1 MPEHAWALVILGVL
15 AGMLSGM
22 FGIGG
27 GVIIVPALSV
37 LLGYALETAIGTS
50 LGVLIWPV
58 SFFAV
63 LAYYRAGLLNI
74 GVAALIAIGLVG
86 GGVVGAQIALNLPGE
101 TLQRIYG
108 IFLIYVGWR
117 FIEPRKLWA
126 TRRASGPPAAPNPAA
141 NNPPDTPWYV
151 LLAVGLGAGVTSGL
165 FGIGGGLVIV
175 PALTY
180 LFEAQGFPREAGIRL
195 ALGTSLAT
203 ILFTS
208 LSSARAHHRNG
219 FVDWSLVK
227 RISPGILVGT
237 YLGGVVA
244 ARVDGTVLKGVFTV
258 FLVLVALQILSG
270 AKPRPTRTLPGVPGT
285 TGVGLAIGAHLELG
299 RHRRRF
305 AFRAFYDLLQCA
317 GERSH
322 RDFGGDWRGDCG
334 GRLSRL
340 CGFGLECAGPACWQ
354 SGLCLPAGL
363 GRYRAGQF
371 PHGQGRR
378 GRCAPPARASAQEML
393 CGSLN
398 PARQQN
404 AAGADLIA
412 PPPNPPPE
420 REREQIPDSLQD
432 SLALACNLNRLLSM
446 RGRAGD
452 IGIGHNFDNDWL
464 PPPLAGEGWG
474 EGRAAMP
481 FT

>member
-126 TRRASGPPAAPNPAA
+126 TRRASGSPAAPNPAA

-165 FGIGGGLVIV
+165 FGIGVGLVIV
-175 PALTY
+175 PALV
-180 LFEAQGFPREAGIRL
+180 
-195 ALGTSLAT
+195 ALLHYDQKRAVGTSLGALLPPVG
-203 ILFTS
+203 IGAVLSYYEADAIDLAAS
-208 LSSARAHHRNG
+208 LCVAFGLIFGAFLGARIALGLPSST
-219 FVDWSLVK
+219 VK
-227 RISPGILVGT
+227 RL
-237 YLGGVVA
+237 Y
-244 ARVDGTVLKGVFTV
+244 GVFLMIV
-258 FLVLVALQILSG
+258 SLRFIFQI
-270 AKPRPTRTLPGVPGT
+270 
-285 TGVGLAIGAHLELG
+285 
-299 RHRRRF
+299 
-305 AFRAFYDLLQCA
+305 
-317 GERSH
+317 
-322 RDFGGDWRGDCG
+322 
-334 GRLSRL
+334 
-340 CGFGLECAGPACWQ
+340 
-354 SGLCLPAGL
+354 
-363 GRYRAGQF
+363 
-371 PHGQGRR
+371 
-378 GRCAPPARASAQEML
+378 
-393 CGSLN
+393 
-398 PARQQN
+398 
-404 AAGADLIA
+404 
-412 PPPNPPPE
+412 
-420 REREQIPDSLQD
+420 
-432 SLALACNLNRLLSM
+432 
-446 RGRAGD
+446 
-452 IGIGHNFDNDWL
+452 
-464 PPPLAGEGWG
+464 
-474 EGRAAMP
+474 
-481 FT
+481 

>member
-37 LLGYALETAIGTS
+37 LLGFALETAIGTS

-126 TRRASGPPAAPNPAA
+126 ARAVSGPPAAPNPAA

-175 PALTY
+175 PALV
-180 LFEAQGFPREAGIRL
+180 
-195 ALGTSLAT
+195 ALLHYDQKRAVGTSLGALLPPVG
-203 ILFTS
+203 IGAV
-208 LSSARAHHRNG
+208 LSYYEADAIDLAASA
-219 FVDWSLVK
+219 FVAFGLIFGAFLGARIALGLPSSTVK
-227 RISPGILVGT
+227 RL
-237 YLGGVVA
+237 Y
-244 ARVDGTVLKGVFTV
+244 GVFLMIV
-258 FLVLVALQILSG
+258 SL
-270 AKPRPTRTLPGVPGT
+270 
-285 TGVGLAIGAHLELG
+285 
-299 RHRRRF
+299 RF
-305 AFRAFYDLLQCA
+305 IFQV
-317 GERSH
+317 
-322 RDFGGDWRGDCG
+322 
-334 GRLSRL
+334 
-340 CGFGLECAGPACWQ
+340 
-354 SGLCLPAGL
+354 
-363 GRYRAGQF
+363 
-371 PHGQGRR
+371 
-378 GRCAPPARASAQEML
+378 
-393 CGSLN
+393 
-398 PARQQN
+398 
-404 AAGADLIA
+404 
-412 PPPNPPPE
+412 
-420 REREQIPDSLQD
+420 
-432 SLALACNLNRLLSM
+432 
-446 RGRAGD
+446 
-452 IGIGHNFDNDWL
+452 
-464 PPPLAGEGWG
+464 
-474 EGRAAMP
+474 
-481 FT
+481 